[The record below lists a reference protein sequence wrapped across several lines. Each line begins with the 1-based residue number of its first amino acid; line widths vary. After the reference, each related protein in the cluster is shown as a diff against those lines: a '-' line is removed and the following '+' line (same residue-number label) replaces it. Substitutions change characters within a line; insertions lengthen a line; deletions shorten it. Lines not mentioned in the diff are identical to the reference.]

1 MIRLFGAEL
10 NRLFSRRITV
20 LMLVGV
26 VLAVGAFQIFVNSQ
40 IQPPSAAE
48 IAEAQS
54 QLDQN
59 RTIQEEYVQECRA
72 QSGTAEEC
80 GTVEAGEL
88 SDYLYQM
95 PFVDTVKLSLNLSI
109 YLVALGT
116 FMVAGSYI
124 GAEYASGSI
133 SNWLTFIPQRG
144 KVFLSKLITIGIF
157 GAAVSLLG
165 SAIALAVPLV
175 LAAVYDV
182 KTEQVADLVAMGARG
197 ILIGVVLGVLGFCIG
212 LVSRHTAAAVGVL
225 LGYLFVMFVRR
236 GLLGGIDWAQR
247 LTPWTPEGNI
257 GAIVEKKYLYEVMVR
272 TTSSEG
278 AGYDFVEKTI
288 SRAHG
293 LTFWGIVL
301 LVVIAGSLLIFRRRD
316 VS

>member
-1 MIRLFGAEL
+1 MIRLLGAEL

-26 VLAVGAFQIFVNSQ
+26 ILAVGAFQIFVNSQ

-54 QLDQN
+54 QLDEN
-59 RTIQEEYVQECRA
+59 RKIQEQYVKECQA
-72 QSGTAEEC
+72 QSGPDEEC

-95 PFVDTVKLSLNLSI
+95 PFVDTVNLSLNLSI

-144 KVFLSKLITIGIF
+144 KVFFSKLVTIAVF
-157 GAAVSLLG
+157 GAAVSLVG
-165 SAIALAVPLV
+165 AAIALVVPLA
-175 LAAVYDV
+175 LAAAYDV
-182 KTEQVADLVAMGARG
+182 KTEQVADLVGMGARG
-197 ILIGVVLGVLGFCIG
+197 ILVAVALGVLGFCIG

-236 GLLGGIDWAQR
+236 GLLAEIEWAQR
-247 LTPWTPEGNI
+247 LHPWTPEGNI
-257 GAIVEKKYLYEVMVR
+257 GAIVEKKYTYEVMVR
-272 TTSSEG
+272 TMTSDDG
-278 AGYDFVEKTI
+278 GYDFIAKTI

-293 LTFWGIVL
+293 LTFWGVVL
-301 LVVIAGSLLIFRRRD
+301 LVVIAGALLIFRRRD